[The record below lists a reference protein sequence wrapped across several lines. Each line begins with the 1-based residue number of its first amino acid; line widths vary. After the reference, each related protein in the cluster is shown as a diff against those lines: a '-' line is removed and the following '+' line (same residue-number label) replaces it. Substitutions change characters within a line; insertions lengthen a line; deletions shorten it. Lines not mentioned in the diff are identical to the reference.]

1 MINISDT
8 KIKKSLATAED
19 MQLINTYA
27 RRTLSPDEVYT
38 FSVILCDNDV
48 DRDGERFTEKALSAL
63 ATLFVGRTG
72 IFDHNPTAKNQA
84 ARIFST
90 EVVTDAS
97 RKNALGRD
105 YCYLEAKAYML
116 KTEKT
121 ANLINEIDGGIK
133 KEVSIG
139 CSMKTKTCSICGTQK
154 GLCSHRAGVEYDGK
168 LCYFEL
174 DDPTDAYEWSFV
186 AVPAQKNAG
195 VIKAYGENPQEI
207 IKSLS
212 RDGETVVSPSQTA
225 ALGEYVSR
233 LEKMAELGNQYRSE
247 LEKKLLK
254 EMTLLFPDMPTKLIA
269 SVAKRM
275 TPDELSEMKAYFDN
289 RSPSSQLKNTDTNVD
304 VGKFKI

>member
-1 MINISDT
+1 M
-8 KIKKSLATAED
+8 E
-19 MQLINTYA
+19 LINTYA

-38 FSVILCDNDV
+38 FSVILCDNDI

-72 IFDHNPTAKNQA
+72 IFDHNPTAQNQA

-90 EVVTDAS
+90 EVVTDS
-97 RKNALGRD
+97 SKKNALGED
-105 YCYLEAKAYML
+105 YAYLEAKAYML
-116 KTEKT
+116 KTEKNN
-121 ANLINEIDGGIK
+121 NLINEIDGGIK

-139 CSMKTKTCSICGTQK
+139 CSMKTKTCSVCGSQR
-154 GLCSHRAGVEYDGK
+154 GLCTHRAGVEYDGK

-174 DDPTDAYEWSFV
+174 DNPTDAYEWSFV

-195 VIKAYGENPQEI
+195 VIKAFGENPQEI

-212 RDGETVVSPSQTA
+212 RDGETVVSPTQTA

-233 LEKMAELGNQYRSE
+233 LEKMAELGQEYRNE

-254 EMTLLFPDMPTKLIA
+254 EMTLLFPDMPAKLI
-269 SVAKRM
+269 SSIAKRM
-275 TPDELSEMKAYFDN
+275 TADELCEMKSYFDN
-289 RSPSSQLKNTDTNVD
+289 RSPSSQLKTTDANLD

>member
-19 MQLINTYA
+19 MKLINTYA

-72 IFDHNPTAKNQA
+72 IFDHNPTAQNQA

-90 EVVTDAS
+90 EVVTDS
-97 RKNALGRD
+97 SKKNALGRD

-116 KTEKT
+116 KTEKN

-154 GLCSHRAGVEYDGK
+154 GLCSHRAGGEYDGK
-168 LCYFEL
+168 LCFFEL

-212 RDGETVVSPSQTA
+212 RDGETVVTPQQTA
-225 ALGEYVSR
+225 VLGEYVSR

-289 RSPSSQLKNTDTNVD
+289 KPSASQLKNPESTADF
-304 VGKFKI
+304 GRFKI

>member
-19 MQLINTYA
+19 MKLINTYA

-48 DRDGERFTEKALSAL
+48 DRDGERFTEKALSTL

-72 IFDHNPTAKNQA
+72 IFDHNPTAQNQA

-90 EVVTDAS
+90 EVVTDS
-97 RKNALGRD
+97 SKKNALGRD

-116 KTEKT
+116 KTEKN

-154 GLCSHRAGVEYDGK
+154 GLCSHRAGGEYDGK
-168 LCYFEL
+168 LCFFEL

-212 RDGETVVSPSQTA
+212 RDGETVVTPQQTA
-225 ALGEYVSR
+225 VLGEYVSR
-233 LEKMAELGNQYRSE
+233 LEKMAELGNQYRTE

-289 RSPSSQLKNTDTNVD
+289 KPSASQLKNPESTADF
-304 VGKFKI
+304 GRFKI